1 MNHST
6 HPRFEANDARQV
18 FGRLLRGG
26 RLHGLPTR
34 QTDLELLL
42 AIAAAQF
49 APRRGYTE
57 REVNSLLK
65 VWLPVILTEHAIDHV
80 TVRRYL
86 IDYGLLRRDAFGTR
100 YQLGDRELDEWLTA
114 DARSVDPGAILAE
127 LARARAERRAQ
138 HERSKT
144 QGEEKASP

>member
-1 MNHST
+1 MT
-6 HPRFEANDARQV
+6 DPKRPRFKADDARQV
-18 FGRLLRGG
+18 FARLLRGG

-49 APRRGYTE
+49 APRRGYAE
-57 REVNSLLK
+57 REVNALLK
-65 VWLPVILTEHAIDHV
+65 AWLPLILTQHAVDHV

-86 IDYGLLRRDAFGTR
+86 VDYGLLRRDAFGSR

-114 DARSVDPGAILAE
+114 EARSVDPGAILAE
-127 LARARAERRAQ
+127 LATARAERRTQ
-138 HERSKT
+138 HERSKS
-144 QGEEKASP
+144 QREEKASP